1 MRKRLTVK
9 DIKGL
14 FISQVKIINNH
25 VGGMTLF
32 EGNVDNISGNILD
45 REVSGIDT
53 ELDCIIRIYVE

>member
-25 VGGMTLF
+25 AGGMILF

>member
-1 MRKRLTVK
+1 MRKRITVK

-14 FISQVKIINNH
+14 FISKVKIINNH

>member
-53 ELDCIIRIYVE
+53 ELGCIIRIYVE

>member
-14 FISQVKIINNH
+14 FISQIKIINNH

>member
-1 MRKRLTVK
+1 MRKRITVK

-53 ELDCIIRIYVE
+53 ELGCIIRIYVE